1 MVFTNLFFIYLF
13 LPICLLLYFCAKNV
27 RMRNVILLVFSLLF
41 YIWGEPFWILLL
53 LFSSIFNWFMGIQI
67 DRFRTDSLGR
77 KLTFFSVAANILI
90 LIGFKYF
97 SVMAGL
103 MSEHAF
109 PLGISIYTL
118 HAISYLLDCSR
129 GSIKP
134 QNRYLLFLMYLSLF
148 PQLTA
153 GPVVRYSELETELE
167 KRRITSSD
175 IYEGIIKFIIGLT
188 KTVLIAGNLYPVVRT
203 FFGEGFFA
211 LSTLGTWYVL
221 LVFCL
226 YLYYQFSGYS
236 DMASGIARIF
246 GFHYPVNFDHPF
258 MCRTVTE
265 FWQRWFMT
273 QVSFFRDYMFSSP
286 VRKEWRYP
294 AFFLVWACI
303 GGWFGVSWN
312 GLLWGIFCGIFILLE
327 RKIGEER
334 LKTWPVWLKFIL
346 SKLIIVISFGI
357 LYFRDLNRLGQFFL
371 KITGIGILSGQNAL
385 TDPYTWNSI
394 SGNLFLL
401 IAAVL
406 FCGPLRER
414 ITESF
419 ITSRNTFTASR
430 ARIVQMILCLILL
443 AVCSFLIAERPDA
456 FMEYWRL

>member
-41 YIWGEPFWILLL
+41 YIWEEPFWILLL

-77 KLTFFSVAANILI
+77 KLTIFSVAANILL

-103 MSEHAF
+103 MSEHTF

-129 GSIKP
+129 GSIRP

-153 GPVVRYSELETELE
+153 GPVVRYKELETELLR
-167 KRRITSSD
+167 RRITSSD
-175 IYEGIIKFIIGLT
+175 IYEGLIKFIIGLT

-221 LVFCL
+221 LVFSVQRLFGYGLGDRPDVRFSLPGELRSPL
-226 YLYYQFSGYS
+226 YVPDGNRILAEMVHDSGLVFQRLHVLFSCKET
-236 DMASGIARIF
+236 MAL
-246 GFHYPVNFDHPF
+246 P
-258 MCRTVTE
+258 C
-265 FWQRWFMT
+265 
-273 QVSFFRDYMFSSP
+273 FFPDLGMYRRM
-286 VRKEWRYP
+286 VRR
-294 AFFLVWACI
+294 F
-303 GGWFGVSWN
+303 
-312 GLLWGIFCGIFILLE
+312 LE
-327 RKIGEER
+327 R
-334 LKTWPVWLKFIL
+334 
-346 SKLIIVISFGI
+346 
-357 LYFRDLNRLGQFFL
+357 
-371 KITGIGILSGQNAL
+371 
-385 TDPYTWNSI
+385 
-394 SGNLFLL
+394 
-401 IAAVL
+401 AAV
-406 FCGPLRER
+406 GNILRRFYYSGAEDWGR
-414 ITESF
+414 KAE
-419 ITSRNTFTASR
+419 NL
-430 ARIVQMILCLILL
+430 ARM
-443 AVCSFLIAERPDA
+443 A
-456 FMEYWRL
+456 